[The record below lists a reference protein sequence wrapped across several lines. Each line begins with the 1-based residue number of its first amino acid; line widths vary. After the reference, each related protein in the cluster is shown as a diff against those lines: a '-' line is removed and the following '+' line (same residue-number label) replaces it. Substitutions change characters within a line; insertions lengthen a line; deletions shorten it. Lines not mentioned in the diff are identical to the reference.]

1 MNDGFIIA
9 VDLGGT
15 SFRVALADS
24 TATILNRNAEPTN
37 ASDGPQIGIKRIIKT
52 IHSTASTVGMEKVK
66 GIAVATA
73 GPIDPANGI
82 ILTPPSL
89 PTWHNLPIKK
99 YLEEAFRLPV
109 WVESDADMA
118 AIGEHR
124 FGAGRGFDRL
134 VYFTI
139 STGIGGG
146 IIIDGQLLRGSKI
159 SAAEIGHIIVDPQG
173 PQCNCGGKGHV
184 EAMASGTAIA
194 RMARERILQGN
205 TSSLPELCQDDLSQL
220 TAEMVVNAARNGDSL
235 ASKVMREAGTSLG
248 IAVVSL
254 MHVLDPDIVIIG
266 GGVSNA
272 GNLLIEPV
280 KDVIAERAMIDF
292 RNRTEVV
299 QSALGDDSGLYGAI
313 AFALDKLG

>member
-1 MNDGFIIA
+1 MNDSFIIA

-24 TATILNRNAEPTN
+24 TATFLNRNAEPTQ
-37 ASDGPQIGIKRIIKT
+37 ASDGPLIGIQRIIET
-52 IHSTASTVGMEKVK
+52 IRATASTVGMEKVK

-73 GPIDPANGI
+73 GPIDPNNGI

-89 PTWHNLPIKK
+89 PSWHNTPIKQR
-99 YLEEAFRLPV
+99 LEETFHIPV

-118 AIGEHR
+118 AVGEHR
-124 FGAGRGFDRL
+124 FGAGKGYDRL
-134 VYFTI
+134 VYFTV

-159 SAAEIGHIIVDPQG
+159 SAAEIGHIIVDPRG

-194 RMARERILQGN
+194 RMARERISQGN
-205 TSSLPELCQDDLSQL
+205 TSSLTEFCQNDLSRL
-220 TAEMVVNAARNGDSL
+220 TAEMVVEAARKGDNL
-235 ASKVMREAGTSLG
+235 ASEVMHEAGTSLG

-254 MHVLDPDIVIIG
+254 MHTLDPDIVIIG

-272 GNLLIEPV
+272 GELILKPV
-280 KDVIAERAMIDF
+280 RESVAEHAMVDFKD
-292 RNRTEVV
+292 RTRIVRSE
-299 QSALGDDSGLYGAI
+299 LGDDSGLYGAI
-313 AFALDKLG
+313 AFALDKPN

>member
-1 MNDGFIIA
+1 MNDSFIIA

-24 TATILNRNAEPTN
+24 AATFLNRNAEPTR
-37 ASDGPQIGIKRIIKT
+37 ASDGPRIGMQRIIET
-52 IHSTASTVGMEKVK
+52 IRTTASTVGMEKIK

-73 GPIDPANGI
+73 GPIDPGNGV

-89 PTWHNLPIKK
+89 PSWHNVPLKQHLK
-99 YLEEAFRLPV
+99 EAFHIPV

-118 AIGEHR
+118 AVGEHR
-124 FGAGRGFDRL
+124 FGAGQGYDRL
-134 VYFTI
+134 VYFTV

-159 SAAEIGHIIVDPQG
+159 SAAEIGHIIVDPRG

-194 RMARERILQGN
+194 RMAKERISHGSA
-205 TSSLPELCQDDLSQL
+205 SSLVELCQNDLSRL
-220 TAEMVVNAARNGDSL
+220 TAEMVVAAARKGDNL
-235 ASKVMREAGTSLG
+235 ASEVVHEAGTSLG

-254 MHVLDPDIVIIG
+254 MHTPDPDIVIIG

-272 GNLLIEPV
+272 GDLILQPIRE
-280 KDVIAERAMIDF
+280 VIADRAMIDF
-292 RNRTEVV
+292 RNRTKVV

-313 AFALDKLG
+313 AFGLDKLG